1 MKYVKSISLNI
12 DCGLKYIVKLMEIT
26 NSKMVEQGTFWGL
39 NNFKGLDPKCVILLP
54 DLFVIIFYWYK

>member
-1 MKYVKSISLNI
+1 
-12 DCGLKYIVKLMEIT
+12 MEIT
-26 NSKMVEQGTFWGL
+26 NSKMVEQGKFWGL